1 MRAAIIMRASRPA
14 IALACGALALAC
26 GAPGPT
32 HEPAGGT
39 LASSSASEGATE
51 DATADATATSTTAA
65 DSTGTP
71 TTTTSDDT
79 DPTDPTEGG
88 EPTAWEP
95 SLVER
100 TFLCKL
106 VSDTALDD
114 PTENAL
120 HTRFNLTGT
129 DLGVPVA
136 TGDTL
141 HLLFGDSVGYR
152 VIWPFGEDP
161 DAVGRIPLAAVQ
173 ADPTSLCRELELY
186 VTPDVPSVAA
196 GVDPAIER
204 DFAGAYMIPP
214 PGEPIGAYVGDG
226 AGPFPNM
233 PGTFEVPTGALA
245 DGDVLWLFY
254 AGLVEFSPRTRAT
267 LGYLA
272 RWDAPGQGPP
282 SYQVVR
288 PIDRVGPP
296 EGGPLG
302 GHFVQ
307 IAPVARG
314 DVVYL
319 FGTGDYRQSPV
330 SLARLPLASL
340 PTGAGTELWDAAA
353 GTWLDAATATP
364 RQRQALAP
372 LLESEGVGELSVQWV
387 PEAGVL
393 VALYQRELHDAA
405 GSIVDNRIVLRTAS
419 DPTGP
424 WSEAITVVDMADPA
438 FVAEHC
444 CGATCPGAQIL
455 HCLVAGLY
463 GAYLLPT
470 TSVEPQPGGALELQ
484 LPFVVSTWDPYNVVL
499 FTARVRLDPVP

>member
-1 MRAAIIMRASRPA
+1 MRSSRLLLAWRALPWLA
-14 IALACGALALAC
+14 LPTLACGE
-26 GAPGPT
+26 PT
-32 HEPAGGT
+32 REPPGGT
-39 LASSSASEGATE
+39 LASTSSTEGPTASSTADVTTATST
-51 DATADATATSTTAA
+51 AADATAA
-65 DSTGTP
+65 P
-71 TTTTSDDT
+71 TTGSDGS
-79 DPTDPTEGG
+79 DPTDPTTGGGG

-106 VSDTALDD
+106 VSDTALGD

-141 HLLFGDSVGYR
+141 QLLFGDSVGHR

-161 DAVGRIPLAAVQ
+161 DAVGHIPLAAVQ
-173 ADPTSLCRELELY
+173 ADPTALCRELELY

-204 DFAGAYMIPP
+204 DFAGAYMSPP
-214 PGEPIGAYVGDG
+214 PGESIQAYIADG

-245 DGDVLWLFY
+245 DGGVLWLFY

-272 RWDAPGQGPP
+272 RWDPPGRGSP

-288 PIDRVGPP
+288 PIDQLDPAGG
-296 EGGPLG
+296 GGPLG

-314 DVVYL
+314 GMVYL
-319 FGTGDYRQSPV
+319 FGTGDYRRSPV
-330 SLARLPLASL
+330 SLARLPLAAL
-340 PTGAGTELWDAAA
+340 PTGAGTELWDAAT

-364 RQRQALAP
+364 RERQAIAP

-387 PEAGVL
+387 PEAEVL
-393 VALYQRELHDAA
+393 VALYQRELHDDA
-405 GSIVDNRIVLRTAS
+405 GGIVDNRIVLRTAS

-438 FVAEHC
+438 FMAEHC
-444 CGATCPGAQIL
+444 CGPTCAGAQIL

-470 TSVEPQPGGALELQ
+470 TTVEPQPGGALELQ

-499 FTARVRLDPVP
+499 FTARVRLDPVL

>member
-1 MRAAIIMRASRPA
+1 MPPQRALPW
-14 IALACGALALAC
+14 IAALPLAC
-26 GAPGPT
+26 GAPSPT
-32 HEPAGGT
+32 NEPPGGT
-39 LASSSASEGATE
+39 LASASTSDGPTTGTPTDGTITATGTSA
-51 DATADATATSTTAA
+51 ADA
-65 DSTGTP
+65 TGTP
-71 TTTTSDDT
+71 TTGSDGPE
-79 DPTDPTEGG
+79 PTAG

-106 VSDTALDD
+106 VSDTALGD

-141 HLLFGDSVGYR
+141 HLLFGDSVGHR

-161 DAVGRIPLAAVQ
+161 DAVGRIPLAAVA
-173 ADPTSLCRELELY
+173 ADPTALCRELELY

-204 DFAGAYMIPP
+204 DFAGAYMLPP
-214 PGEPIGAYVGDG
+214 PGEPIGAYIADG

-233 PGTFEVPTGALA
+233 PGTFEVPSGALA
-245 DGDVLWLFY
+245 VGDALFLFY
-254 AGLVEFSPRTRAT
+254 AGLVEFTPRTRAT

-272 RWDAPGQGPP
+272 RWDAPGRGLPT
-282 SYQVVR
+282 YQVVR
-288 PIDRVGPP
+288 PIDRLVD
-296 EGGPLG
+296 GPLG

-307 IAPVARG
+307 IAPVALG
-314 DVVYL
+314 DTLYL
-319 FGTGDYRQSPV
+319 FGTGDYRHSPV
-330 SLARLPLASL
+330 SLARLPLAALES
-340 PTGAGTELWDAAA
+340 GEGTELWDAAS
-353 GTWLDAATATP
+353 GTWLAAATATP
-364 RQRQALAP
+364 RQRQAIAP
-372 LLESEGVGELSVQWV
+372 VLESEGVGELGVQWV
-387 PEAGVL
+387 PEAEVL

-405 GSIVDNRIVLRTAS
+405 GGIVDNRIVLRTAPH
-419 DPTGP
+419 PTGP
-424 WSEAITVVDMADPA
+424 WSEAVTVIDMADPA
-438 FVAEHC
+438 FTAAHC
-444 CGATCPGAQIL
+444 CGETCPGAQIL

-470 TSVEPQPGGALELQ
+470 VGVEPGPDGALSLQ

-499 FTARVRLDPVP
+499 FAAHVRLDPVGP